1 MKNIIYILTLI
12 ILNSCA
18 NLTSLQDGR
27 TLKKGEIE
35 IAPFVSVGKFKDNL
49 PDGKVQ
55 NDDENYYA
63 PLLGLR
69 TRFGIAKNF
78 DGGIVIDMS
87 TNFGLASKY
96 QFIGNIESK
105 FNSSIGLDFGVNTFG
120 ILFDRFIYYY
130 SVPLYLSYNPNK
142 IFTVFVTPRFMNN
155 SEYVF
160 REQYSKESTGK
171 KYNINK
177 FKISYGFLFG
187 KKNKIG
193 IEITNNL
200 DKISTPTHLSIGYN
214 VKL

>member
-55 NDDENYYA
+55 NDDQNYYA
-63 PLLGLR
+63 PVVGLR
-69 TRFGIAKNF
+69 TRFGIVKNF

-96 QFIGNIESK
+96 QFIGNNESK
-105 FNSSIGLDFGVNTFG
+105 FNSSIGLEFGANTFG
-120 ILFDRFIYYY
+120 FLFDRNIYYY
-130 SVPLYLSYNPNK
+130 SVPLYLSYNSNES
-142 IFTVFVTPRFMNN
+142 FTVFVTPRLRNN

-160 REQYSKESTGK
+160 RERYCKENVGE
-171 KYNINK
+171 KYNTNK
-177 FKISYGFLFG
+177 FTISYGFLFG
-187 KKNKIG
+187 RKNKIG
-193 IEITNNL
+193 IEMTNNL
-200 DKISTPTHLSIGYN
+200 DKNGLPIHLAIGYN